1 MRKLHPLAP
10 IQRSAA
16 LISLLFAAG
25 TIGYWQLGQPTTT
38 WLDALYMTVITLT
51 TVGFGEIVDLS
62 ANPNGRIF
70 TIVLLILGVGTFVY
84 FISNLTAFFVEG
96 RLAELLWSRRMRRTI
111 ESLDGHTIVCGCG
124 HTGEAVITELVHTQ
138 RPLVVIERDIER
150 LRALED
156 KLGAELP
163 QVIGDATDDDA
174 LRAAGI
180 ERAAGLVATV
190 SNDKDNLIV
199 TVSARMLNP
208 RMRIVARC
216 VESKVVDKL
225 RKAGADAVVSP
236 NQIGGLRLI
245 SELVRPTA
253 VSFLDIMLRDLDHR
267 LRIEEV
273 PVVAGSGLVGLE
285 LGLLRKRLPRDVLI
299 VALRDGAASWRYNP
313 HDEVRLAAGDT
324 VIYLGDPAGRGAFEA
339 LSADA

>member
-1 MRKLHPLAP
+1 MMKLHPLAP

-25 TIGYWQLGQPTTT
+25 TLGYRWLGPSQTT
-38 WLDALYMTVITLT
+38 WMDALYMTVITLT
-51 TVGFGEIVDLS
+51 TVGFGEIVDVS
-62 ANPNGRIF
+62 ANPYGRIF

-96 RLAELLWSRRMRRTI
+96 RLAEALWSRRMRRTI
-111 ESLDGHTIVCGCG
+111 ASLDRHTIVCGCG
-124 HTGEAVITELVHTQ
+124 HTGEAVIAELIHTE
-138 RPLVVIERDIER
+138 RPLVVIERDIDR
-150 LRALED
+150 LQALEQ
-156 KLGAELP
+156 KLGVEFP

-174 LRAAGI
+174 LRAAGV
-180 ERAAGLVATV
+180 ERASGLVAAI

-199 TVSARMLNP
+199 TVSARLLSSNL
-208 RMRIVARC
+208 RIVARC
-216 VESKVVDKL
+216 VETKVVDKL

-253 VSFLDIMLRDLDHR
+253 VSFLDIMLRDLDRR

-273 PVVAGSGLVGLE
+273 PVVPGSRLVDLE
-285 LGLLRKRLPRDVLI
+285 LGTVRRRLPRDVLI
-299 VALRDGAASWRYNP
+299 VALRDGAAAWRYNP
-313 HDEVRLAAGDT
+313 PDDVRLAVGDT
-324 VIYLGDPAGRGAFEA
+324 VIFLGDPAGRGAFEA
-339 LSADA
+339 LSMAG